1 MLDEIPLFDGLTP
14 EQKALI
20 AEGMRVQKFPRSA
33 VLITQGD
40 LSDSLFVLLAGR
52 LKVYIVG
59 VNGREIL
66 LDFLDP
72 PAAFG
77 ELSLLDGQPR
87 SASVITVEACR
98 LAVLP
103 RQHFLDCLERHP
115 AIAIVL
121 LKTLVQ
127 RSRGLVERIGDLA
140 LLDVYGRV
148 SNILLA
154 RATKETED
162 GLPILSITHQ
172 ELANLAGA
180 SREMI
185 TRILNDLKKGGF
197 IAIEN
202 RKITLINTLP
212 KRW

>member
-1 MLDEIPLFDGLTP
+1 MIDKLPLFAELTP

-20 AEGMRVQKFPRSA
+20 AEGIHIQKFPRSA

-40 LSDSLFVLLAGR
+40 LSNSLFILLSGR

-66 LDFLDP
+66 LDFLEP
-72 PAAFG
+72 TAAFG

-87 SASVITVEACR
+87 SASVMTVEACQ
-98 LAVLP
+98 LAILP
-103 RQHFLDCLERHP
+103 RQHFLDCLEKHP

-127 RSRGLVERIGDLA
+127 RSRDLVERIGDLA

-154 RATKETED
+154 RAYKETED
-162 GLPILSITHQ
+162 AYPSLTMTHQ
-172 ELANLAGA
+172 ELANLVGA

-197 IAIEN
+197 ITIKN
-202 RKITLINTLP
+202 RQITLINSLP